1 MKQTQLLKG
10 VLDGCVLAILAR
22 HESYGYELMQAL
34 HEYGFTSIVGGTL
47 YPLLAKLEKQGDVT
61 STIKPS
67 PDGPDRNYLTLT
79 AHGRESLAEFQAQW
93 HQIQSQVSR
102 VMGEKKDD
110 A

>member
-10 VLDGCVLAILAR
+10 VLDGCVLAILAQ
-22 HESYGYELMQAL
+22 HESYGYELMQTL
-34 HEYGFTSIVGGTL
+34 HHYGFTSVVGGTL

-61 STIKPS
+61 GTIKAS

-79 AHGRESLAEFQAQW
+79 PQGAATLADFQQQWAQIQAQVA
-93 HQIQSQVSR
+93 S
-102 VMGEKKDD
+102 VMGEGQHE